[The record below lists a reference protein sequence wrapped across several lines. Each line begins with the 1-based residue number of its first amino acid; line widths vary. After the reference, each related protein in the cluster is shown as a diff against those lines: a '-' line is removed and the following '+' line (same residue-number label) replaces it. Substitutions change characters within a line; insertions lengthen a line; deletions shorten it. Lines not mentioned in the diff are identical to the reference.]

1 MMILDRRGLGALF
14 LSAAV
19 TLVAA
24 PSFAQPS
31 PASVDPRR
39 WVESRLGA
47 VGRLLSQGS
56 DAGVTATAT
65 RDAQV
70 ARILNGMLD
79 IEELGRRA
87 LDPYFA
93 QQTPEDQTEFVRLLR
108 QLIERN
114 YRQNLE
120 STLNWQVT
128 YGVAATAA
136 EGTAVVPTT
145 ARSRTNVRTEPVT
158 IDYHLRRRG
167 DSEPRSGMGHL
178 PDDPRDR
185 DAIDPGT
192 DGEVDLA
199 PPEYLEIPARK
210 GLADSAQGDEAHV
223 AALRLRK
230 AAPKPPGK
238 YARAMDRQ

>member
-1 MMILDRRGLGALF
+1 MMILDRRSLGALF
-14 LSAAV
+14 LSVAV
-19 TLVAA
+19 TLAAA
-24 PSFAQPS
+24 PSFAQP
-31 PASVDPRR
+31 AAADPRR

-47 VGRLLSQGS
+47 VSRLLAQGS
-56 DAGVTATAT
+56 DAGVAATAT

-93 QQTPEDQTEFVRLLR
+93 QQTPGDQTEFVRLLR

-128 YGVAATAA
+128 YGASVTAA

-167 DSEPRSGMGHL
+167 NDWVVFDIVTNRSSLVQSYRDGYTRIV
-178 PDDPRDR
+178 RDR
-185 DAIDPGT
+185 GF
-192 DGEVDLA
+192 
-199 PPEYLEIPARK
+199 PELLRR
-210 GLADSAQGDEAHV
+210 LRQRV
-223 AALRLRK
+223 AALGTGGTVN
-230 AAPKPPGK
+230 P
-238 YARAMDRQ
+238 

>member
-1 MMILDRRGLGALF
+1 MMILDRRGLGSLF

-47 VGRLLSQGS
+47 VSRLLAQGS
-56 DAGVTATAT
+56 DAGVATAT

-93 QQTPEDQTEFVRLLR
+93 QQTPGDQTEFVRLLR

-136 EGTAVVPTT
+136 DGTAVVPTT

-167 DSEPRSGMGHL
+167 NDWIVFDIVTNRSSLVQSYRDGYTRIV
-178 PDDPRDR
+178 RDR
-185 DAIDPGT
+185 GF
-192 DGEVDLA
+192 
-199 PPEYLEIPARK
+199 PELLR
-210 GLADSAQGDEAHV
+210 
-223 AALRLRK
+223 RLRQRVV
-230 AAPKPPGK
+230 ALGTAGTVNP
-238 YARAMDRQ
+238 